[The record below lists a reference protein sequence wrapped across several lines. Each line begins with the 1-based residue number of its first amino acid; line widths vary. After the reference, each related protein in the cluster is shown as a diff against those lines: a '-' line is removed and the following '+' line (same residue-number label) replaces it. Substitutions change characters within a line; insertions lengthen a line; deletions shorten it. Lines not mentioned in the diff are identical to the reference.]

1 MFLMPTPSPF
11 LLPSTLSLA
20 STNTGT
26 GGTVTMPADVATGDV
41 IIVCHGDRSAV
52 PSKHADFTTLD
63 SAGNTNGGFTDS
75 GGIISYRIS
84 DGTEASQSYAGWT
97 GLDAQWTVS
106 VWRPDVPCRTLTP
119 QDTTAYAGT
128 GNPAANVMG
137 VSAATVPTVAVYMI
151 WEAGTTIPADFGTF
165 SGDGND
171 PVTGSTQLIEN
182 GGSNGIIS
190 YQHAQDAGGF
200 DITADIGDIGVQAS
214 MSGYLEV
221 T

>member
-11 LLPSTLSLA
+11 LLPSTISLA

-41 IIVCHGDRSAV
+41 IIVCHGAASAS
-52 PSKHADFTTLD
+52 PSKHADFTTLA
-63 SAGNTNGGFTDS
+63 SAGNTNGIFTDS

-84 DGTEASQSYAGWT
+84 DGTEGSQSYAGWS
-97 GLDAQWTVS
+97 GASDASWVVS
-106 VWRPDVPCRTLTP
+106 VWRPDVPASTLTP
-119 QDTTAYAGT
+119 QDTASYAGT
-128 GNPAANVMG
+128 GNPAGNTMG
-137 VSAATVPTVAVYMI
+137 VSAASAPTVAVYMI
-151 WEAGTTIPADFGTF
+151 WDSGASPPADFGTF

-171 PVTGSTQLIEN
+171 PVTGSTQLSV
-182 GGSNGIIS
+182 GAIIS
-190 YQHAQDAGGF
+190 YQHTQGAGGF
-200 DITADIGDIGVQAS
+200 DITADIHDIGVQAS